1 MTSTISNVRRGR
13 RAPLPHIHSIR
24 DEREDSRRSDDAA
37 YEASLIGDLFPMR
50 QTVSEVTDGPNT
62 PRSKVMHRRSSKGV
76 SPPTDFELMSSMMQ
90 KLNQLEKKV
99 ALQALDIN
107 KKKQTSRKFF
117 CSLFICL
124 FVNRVKIA
132 VLEEKLNLL
141 HERTERE
148 REKQEV
154 DRKCCRLQKQVFEM
168 EKFLNDYGMI
178 WVGDNQNEADDEDED
193 EAKIQ
198 PTLNQPEAFSLNYD
212 LVLQN
217 IRNLNLLAAEGGTR
231 ITLVPGGAKLM
242 QRPAVDLQLYTNGMV
257 MSNEPFRSYTEPQT
271 QKFLQDL
278 MDGFFPSE
286 LQDRFPHGV
295 IFQVVDRRMEMFRVD
310 FPGKGHIIGGSKEEV
325 MRYRSEV
332 KKTGLS
338 FNPNCYPDSNLT
350 IQQFLNKLPEC
361 VMKRGNVINIRS
373 SLKHHLQGGDG
384 AENFVLDV
392 IETPA
397 LQTSRGCGKPPYDI
411 ISAFPH
417 QCCHSDDTQSLLQ
430 CGLTPSAALL
440 LRPRAKVTS

>member
-1 MTSTISNVRRGR
+1 
-13 RAPLPHIHSIR
+13 
-24 DEREDSRRSDDAA
+24 
-37 YEASLIGDLFPMR
+37 
-50 QTVSEVTDGPNT
+50 
-62 PRSKVMHRRSSKGV
+62 
-76 SPPTDFELMSSMMQ
+76 
-90 KLNQLEKKV
+90 
-99 ALQALDIN
+99 
-107 KKKQTSRKFF
+107 
-117 CSLFICL
+117 
-124 FVNRVKIA
+124 
-132 VLEEKLNLL
+132 
-141 HERTERE
+141 
-148 REKQEV
+148 
-154 DRKCCRLQKQVFEM
+154 M

-178 WVGDNQNEADDEDED
+178 WVGDNENEADDEDED

-198 PTLNQPEAFSLNYD
+198 PTLNQPEVFSLNYD

-231 ITLVPGGAKLM
+231 ITLVPGGAKLT

-397 LQTSRGCGKPPYDI
+397 LQTARSTSDVVPKISNLRVKSEDGEKSFILKMFFSETIGHLRSYLDAHRGCGKPPYDI

-440 LRPRAKVTS
+440 LRPCAKVTS